1 MSFPRVHFLTTVLAG
16 ACVLFSGRASATT
29 ITTTSTTT
37 WKSSSY
43 ITGAYSVLDFYPVLQ
58 PSYNTAAGIT
68 LTPSGSTTGVNFT
81 GLDNGAYY
89 LAGDTTQKTLMS
101 STDAGAFIKLAMP
114 STGENA
120 FLLGTGATASHPLTL
135 TFSDGESFSIN
146 TGVFGVSVSHQ
157 ISWLTLAGASGS
169 QAMVSDFWFAASSL
183 AQDSPGGSTPVPTPE
198 PATVLMT
205 LAGAAF
211 LLAGSKKWKAEIEQI
226 S

>member
-1 MSFPRVHFLTTVLAG
+1 MSFPKVQFLATVLAG
-16 ACVLFSGRASATT
+16 ACIFFGGRANATT

-37 WKSSSY
+37 WKSSSF
-43 ITGAYSVLDFYPVLQ
+43 ITGAYSVLNFYPVLQ
-58 PSYNTAAGIT
+58 PSYNTAAGIN
-68 LTPSGSTTGVNFT
+68 LTPSGSTTAVNFT

-89 LAGDTTQKTLMS
+89 LAGDSTQKTLMS
-101 STDAGAFIKLAMP
+101 STDAGAYINLALP

-157 ISWLTLAGASGS
+157 ISWLTLAAAPGS

-183 AQDSPGGSTPVPTPE
+183 AQDAPSSSAPVPTAE
-198 PATVLMT
+198 PATMLMT

-211 LLAGSKKWKAEIEQI
+211 LLTGAKKWKAEAQQI